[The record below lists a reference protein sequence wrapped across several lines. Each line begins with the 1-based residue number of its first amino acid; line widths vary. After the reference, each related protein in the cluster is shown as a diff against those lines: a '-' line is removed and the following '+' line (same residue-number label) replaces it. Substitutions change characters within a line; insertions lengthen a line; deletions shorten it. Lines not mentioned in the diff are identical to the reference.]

1 MPLSKLNLY
10 KSEWL
15 DLVFEKRNKN
25 YGAYELR
32 QHYADNM
39 SKAIA
44 ITVFAFVGTAITL
57 SIITAHQNE
66 SKETE
71 QRVEVTLK
79 QVNPVKPK
87 KEPIYQAQP
96 PKHQAPPQKQPLA
109 AAPPVKSISFPVMQ
123 PADKGTA
130 EPPKIDLLEKNV
142 ISSTTTSGTQ
152 GNVNAPVNTT
162 STQGGEPGGTR
173 TESDNSPVL
182 APEVFPEPLG
192 GANAWGKFLQKN
204 LHYPPVARE
213 NGVQGKVIVS
223 FVVEKDGH
231 LSDIKVLR
239 GIGSGCDEEAVRV
252 LKLAPAWK
260 PGRQN
265 GQPVRVQYTI
275 PINFQLAEE

>member
-44 ITVFAFVGTAITL
+44 ITVFAFVGTAVAL
-57 SIITAHQNE
+57 SIIAAHRTE
-66 SKETE
+66 PTVTE
-71 QRVEVTLK
+71 QTI
-79 QVNPVKPK
+79 QVNLKPVRLEKPK
-87 KEPIYQAQP
+87 KDPVYQAQK
-96 PKHQAPPQKQPLA
+96 PKHQAAPQKQPLA
-109 AAPPVKSISFPVMQ
+109 AAQPVKTISVPVMK
-123 PADKGTA
+123 PEERGTA
-130 EPPKIDLLEKNV
+130 EPPKIDVIEKNV
-142 ISSTTTSGTQ
+142 IGSTTQNGASG
-152 GNVNAPVNTT
+152 NINAPVNT
-162 STQGGEPGGTR
+162 SGSREGTQNGTG
-173 TESDNSPVL
+173 TESDKPVL
-182 APEVFPEPLG
+182 VADISPEPIG
-192 GANAWGKFLQKN
+192 GAGAWSRFLQKN
-204 LHYPPVARE
+204 LHYPALARE
-213 NGVQGKVIVS
+213 NGVQGKVIAS

-231 LSDIKVLR
+231 LSDIKILR
-239 GIGSGCDEEAVRV
+239 GIGSGCDEEAIRV

-260 PGRQN
+260 PGIQN